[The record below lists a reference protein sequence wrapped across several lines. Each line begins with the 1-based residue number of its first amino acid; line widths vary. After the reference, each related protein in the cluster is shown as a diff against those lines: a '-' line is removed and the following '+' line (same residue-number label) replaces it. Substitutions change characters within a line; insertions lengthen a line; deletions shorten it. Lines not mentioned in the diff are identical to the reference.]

1 MRSGRSIL
9 IAILLF
15 TYSAAAQSSR
25 ISSISPSEVQAGAAS
40 FPIVVKGTNF
50 AKRSVVQL
58 NGADLDTYFVSWNK
72 LRAVVPASMTAT
84 PGALSVRVVKLGGTS
99 NAVNLDVSASPVGNY
114 DWTALSA
121 ELESHVPVTVS
132 GMTFMLS
139 RHGRVLYSQAFGDQ
153 TLNTILPLASA
164 TKFPSMAAIL
174 TLVDDG
180 FLDLD
185 TPISVYL
192 KGFVTV
198 PPDKANLTM
207 RMLMNHTSGLSGT
220 ADAPCLSNRMT
231 TLQLCAQQILDL
243 PLSYTPGTHFD
254 YGGNSM
260 QLAGYVAEVLSG
272 KSWSQF
278 FAEKI
283 GTPLG
288 LTRFTYGNSQNP
300 RVPGGAVSDVGDY
313 TRLMQMYLAGGTF
326 GSTRILSR
334 QIHYEMQSDQR
345 RGLPALNNP
354 GGKRLT
360 KYSYGWWHSS
370 AEHLQDQ
377 PSPTTP
383 GPELSDQGAFGC
395 TPWIDFEHNYTAIIL
410 VDSNVPAATL
420 IWNDVRPLIIEQMQ
434 KNP

>member
-1 MRSGRSIL
+1 MRSGRFFFITV
-9 IAILLF
+9 LLF
-15 TYSAAAQSSR
+15 AYSVSAQSSR
-25 ISSISPSEVQAGAAS
+25 ISSISPSEVQTGGGS
-40 FPIVVKGTNF
+40 FPLIVKGSNF

-58 NGADLDTYFVSWNK
+58 NGINLDTYFVSWNK
-72 LRAVVPASMTAT
+72 LRTVVPANLTTT
-84 PGALSVRVVKLGGTS
+84 PGTFPVRVVKLGGTS
-99 NAVNLDVSASPVGNY
+99 NAVNLNVSASPIGNY

-121 ELESHVPVTVS
+121 ELQSHVPATVS

-139 RHGRVLYSQAFGDQ
+139 RHGRVIYSEAFGNQ
-153 TLNTILPLASA
+153 TLDTMLPIASA
-164 TKFPSMAAIL
+164 AKFPSMAAIL

-180 FLDLD
+180 VLDLD
-185 TPISVYL
+185 TPISIYL

-198 PPDKANLTM
+198 PPDKAGLTM

-243 PLSYTPGTHFD
+243 PLAYTPGTHFD

-272 KSWSQF
+272 QSWSQF
-278 FAEKI
+278 FANKI

-288 LTRFTYGNSQNP
+288 LTRYTYGNSANP

-313 TRLMQMYLAGGTF
+313 TRIMQMYLANGTF

-334 QIHYEMQSDQR
+334 QTYYEMQSDQR

-354 GGKRLT
+354 GGNRLT

-370 AEHLQDQ
+370 AEHLQSQ
-377 PSPTTP
+377 PAPITP

-395 TPWIDFEHNYTAIIL
+395 TPWIDLEHNYTAIIL
-410 VDSNVPAATL
+410 VNSNVPAATL
-420 IWNDVRPLIIEQMQ
+420 IWNDVRPLIIAQMQ
-434 KNP
+434 NNP

>member
-1 MRSGRSIL
+1 
-9 IAILLF
+9 
-15 TYSAAAQSSR
+15 
-25 ISSISPSEVQAGAAS
+25 
-40 FPIVVKGTNF
+40 
-50 AKRSVVQL
+50 
-58 NGADLDTYFVSWNK
+58 
-72 LRAVVPASMTAT
+72 
-84 PGALSVRVVKLGGTS
+84 
-99 NAVNLDVSASPVGNY
+99 
-114 DWTALSA
+114 
-121 ELESHVPVTVS
+121 
-132 GMTFMLS
+132 
-139 RHGRVLYSQAFGDQ
+139 
-153 TLNTILPLASA
+153 
-164 TKFPSMAAIL
+164 
-174 TLVDDG
+174 
-180 FLDLD
+180 
-185 TPISVYL
+185 L

-231 TLQLCAQQILDL
+231 TLQLCAQQILNL
-243 PLSYTPGTHFD
+243 PLSYTPGAHFD

-334 QIHYEMQSDQR
+334 QTYYEMQSDQR

-410 VDSNVPAATL
+410 VSSNVPAATL
-420 IWNDVRPLIIEQMQ
+420 IWNDARPLIIEQMQ